1 MESTL
6 VRHLSMAYVAVSI
19 NDGIK
24 PLAFVT
30 PTKGRRGKLAIIVP
44 IWRDVARRG
53 ATWREVARD
62 LARRG
67 AKQNTEVGP
76 MLSAT

>member
-30 PTKGRRGKLAIIVP
+30 PTKRQRSKLAIIVA
-44 IWRDVARRG
+44 IWRDVARSG
-53 ATWREVARD
+53 
-62 LARRG
+62 
-67 AKQNTEVGP
+67 
-76 MLSAT
+76 S

>member
-1 MESTL
+1 M
-6 VRHLSMAYVAVSI
+6 LSMAYVAVSI

-44 IWRDVARRG
+44 IWRDVARSG
-53 ATWREVARD
+53 A
-62 LARRG
+62 
-67 AKQNTEVGP
+67 
-76 MLSAT
+76 